1 MTEPRRLRIHANVE
15 ICAGVRQCVLS
26 DPTVFA
32 HDDRNLVTVLQS
44 EVDDHPELAE
54 AIAMC
59 PTGALSARDAET
71 DAIVYP

>member
-1 MTEPRRLRIHANVE
+1 MTATRRLRVTADVT

-32 HDDRNLVTVLQS
+32 HDDRHLVIVLQH

-59 PTGALSARDAET
+59 PTGALSAIDINTSEA
-71 DAIVYP
+71 VYP

>member
-1 MTEPRRLRIHANVE
+1 MTTTRRLHVTADVT

-32 HDDRNLVTVLQS
+32 HNDQNLVMVLQS

-59 PTGALSARDAET
+59 PTGALSATDLET
-71 DAIVYP
+71 GNEVYP